1 MTALETFLSMADD
14 KIEVVRVRV
23 ADTKELI
30 VRRLLLEDL
39 PAIEQAMNDKTDTR
53 EKMVGLLKL
62 ALCDENG
69 ERLIQTPEHEAALNR
84 MPLGVMRAVFD
95 RAAKING
102 LVEDDEGN

>member
-1 MTALETFLSMADD
+1 MNALETFMSLANDET
-14 KIEVVRVRV
+14 EVVRVRV
-23 ADTKELI
+23 SDTKELI
-30 VRRLLLEDL
+30 VRRLLLCDL
-39 PAIEQAMNDKTDTR
+39 PAIEAAMNDKTDTR

-69 ERLIQTPEHEAALNR
+69 DRLIQTEEQEALLNK
-84 MPLGVMRAVFD
+84 MPLGVMRVVFN